1 MTSTPPTPDE
11 SAVAHQV
18 LPPGFLRHPVHL
30 LAFGFG
36 SGAASRAPGTWGSLA
51 AIPLYFLFFWLSPQ
65 AYWSVV
71 GLAFLTG
78 IWLCGR
84 TARDLKVHDHGGIVW
99 DEFVGMWI
107 VLGFHPETVQ
117 GVLIGFM
124 LFRLFDVLKPWPISW
139 FDEKMP
145 GGLGI
150 MFDDVLAGFMALIC
164 LLLVE
169 HWLLP
174 GMI

>member
-1 MTSTPPTPDE
+1 MTDHQDVDE
-11 SAVAHQV
+11 AHSPHAV

-36 SGAASRAPGTWGSLA
+36 SGAAPRAPGTWGSLA
-51 AIPLYFLFFWLSPQ
+51 AIPLYFMFFWTTPLV
-65 AYWSVV
+65 YWAIVAV
-71 GLAFLTG
+71 AFLAG
-78 IWLCGR
+78 IWLCGS

-107 VLGFHPETVQ
+107 VLGFHPETFQ
-117 GVLIGFM
+117 GVLVAFL
-124 LFRLFDVLKPWPISW
+124 LFRFFDVLKPWPINW

-150 MFDDVLAGFMALIC
+150 MFDDVLAGIMALLS
-164 LLLVE
+164 LLLIE
-169 HWLLP
+169 QWLLP
-174 GMI
+174 AMI